1 MMKKKFK
8 GSLNRKKKDRFVSKS
23 AMFFCFFLSQF
34 PDVFVSDQL
43 SKYVEVAMC
52 VQQMVLL

>member
-8 GSLNRKKKDRFVSKS
+8 GSLNEEKNRFVSKS